1 MPEQDL
7 QRIVGEAVD
16 ARDKFLQW
24 SRDNYPQLVELS
36 KNKTLRDRMAESPSK
51 KLLRG
56 TLLTLGLSTLGVAA
70 IADKLNIDLEGSL
83 LFSYGTF
90 IAPVLEE
97 LVFRSK
103 KIPHFISKVGDVIG
117 LPIRSDQARITN
129 NMLFALGHIIPMF
142 DAKKNAYQVLNAYGL
157 GTVFQKTSHERGMAA
172 SIALHSIWNAT
183 TILKNFL
190 IMDLD
195 RHKMDNERS
204 KKEFIVA
211 SKINTSIRFATLVGI
226 GIIGLKELM
235 EDREFQL
242 LRDRLQNTTDK
253 MDISDFVKVND
264 ASKKLLSMP
273 SVDGYKFET
282 GVELAYMGAALSMP
296 SSLINLMTP
305 DEYARSQVHQM
316 VMNSWKDPKTLP
328 HRLEKANTYIT
339 EQIAK
344 RKLYPA

>member
-1 MPEQDL
+1 MEQNPSLNIFIKEPLNLKILQSMPEQDL

-142 DAKKNAYQVLNAYGL
+142 DAKKKRLPGVKCIWSRNRFSKNLSRKRNGSIYSFALDM
-157 GTVFQKTSHERGMAA
+157 ERD
-172 SIALHSIWNAT
+172 H
-183 TILKNFL
+183 
-190 IMDLD
+190 
-195 RHKMDNERS
+195 
-204 KKEFIVA
+204 
-211 SKINTSIRFATLVGI
+211 
-226 GIIGLKELM
+226 
-235 EDREFQL
+235 
-242 LRDRLQNTTDK
+242 
-253 MDISDFVKVND
+253 
-264 ASKKLLSMP
+264 
-273 SVDGYKFET
+273 
-282 GVELAYMGAALSMP
+282 
-296 SSLINLMTP
+296 
-305 DEYARSQVHQM
+305 
-316 VMNSWKDPKTLP
+316 NS
-328 HRLEKANTYIT
+328 
-339 EQIAK
+339 
-344 RKLYPA
+344 